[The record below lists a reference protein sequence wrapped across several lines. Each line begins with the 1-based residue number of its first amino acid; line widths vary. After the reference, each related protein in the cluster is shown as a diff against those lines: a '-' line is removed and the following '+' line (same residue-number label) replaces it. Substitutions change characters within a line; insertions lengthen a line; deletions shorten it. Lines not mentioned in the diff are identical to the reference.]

1 MALSNYYFQLLFNSG
16 KIEEFGAMEGF
27 VFQLFTE
34 YFYVAKLNIG
44 LRSLMRLIAYLVA
57 DMKVTVMQAKL

>member
-1 MALSNYYFQLLFNSG
+1 
-16 KIEEFGAMEGF
+16 MEGF